1 MSSSESGAQLK
12 KLEAERSRLAEELA
26 ELQAAIPTA
35 QAVDDLA
42 AFVARTPEPMAVGG
56 GGAVGGGAGADAA
69 AGRATAPAVQEVKN
83 PWMEPPVVEA
93 TCDCGAVWARIRGG
107 GGGGGGA
114 GAASAGTAAASAP
127 RRPLC
132 APLSVT
138 GCPSPPC
145 CSVS

>member
-12 KLEAERSRLAEELA
+12 KLEAERARLAEELA

-42 AFVARTPEPMAVGG
+42 AFVVRTPEPMA
-56 GGAVGGGAGADAA
+56 AGGGAGADAA
-69 AGRATAPAVQEVKN
+69 GRATASAAPEVKN

-93 TCDCGAVWARIRGG
+93 TCDCGAVWQRIRAGAGAGGGVGG
-107 GGGGGGA
+107 GGGGGGGGGP
-114 GAASAGTAAASAP
+114 GANTP
-127 RRPLC
+127 RRPMC
-132 APLSVT
+132 APLRVT
-138 GCPSPPC
+138 GCPTPPC